1 MTIQLPNNSTGTVVD
16 TVTLSGKDRE
26 IVVVGGDGAAAEI
39 AGTVNTQPAETE
51 YGLVTRGFERVD
63 GETLSVA
70 NLGISGVFTGAWND
84 ANADGVA
91 FVEAA
96 AFADEVSAGS
106 GFVIEGSD
114 DSSDGNFTRT
124 LASTT
129 VSVSTLET
137 IQAAIP
143 TRFWRV
149 KYTNGGSAQGS
160 FRLTAAARNRVV
172 PAVDSAGQ
180 AQVDIVS
187 STSVV
192 DPNNS
197 TATPLSS
204 SATFTGTATD
214 VLAYSSVTVQLF
226 ADEDGATDGM
236 TFEFSI
242 DGTNWDVLHTHTY
255 TANEGRVFQ
264 FASHTQFFRIV
275 FINGTT
281 GQGVFRVETLL
292 HPNIKATTI
301 HRLMDPTSPDRSAEL
316 IKSAIL
322 AQAAG
327 SGDFVPVQATAAGN
341 FKIAIEEA
349 EGNIVGGGSEATALR
364 VTVANNSTGLLS
376 VDDNGGSL
384 TVDAPVGTPVNIQIS
399 DGTDTALVTA
409 GGLLQVD
416 GSGVTQPVS
425 AVSLPLPTGAA
436 TSAGQLADGHNVTI
450 DNAGAGAAVNIQDGG
465 NTITVD
471 ASALDIRALTNSDVV
486 TVEQATAT
494 SLKAEVIG
502 TGTFATQDS
511 EKLADNAPFTD
522 GTTPLQPAGF
532 VFDDV
537 AGTSLTE
544 NDLAAAR
551 IDSKRAQA
559 IVLEDGST
567 RGQVAAVSAGGA
579 LTVDGSGVTQPVSAA
594 SLPLP
599 AGAATS
605 ALQLA
610 DNHQVTVSNAT
621 LEVVGD
627 EAHGASVGGNPLL
640 QGAEAR
646 TTLPTAV
653 ADGEAVRVQ
662 ADDQGRL
669 VTAPFSPRDLVVQGR
684 VALTSTSET
693 TVLALDASNFHDLV
707 LATLTN
713 ESGTAV
719 RVDIRDSTAGTI
731 RESMFLAA
739 DGGGAVIPYPATLP
753 QAATNNNWTAQ
764 LSSAVTSVYVT
775 LVAVKR
781 A

>member
-1 MTIQLPNNSTGTVVD
+1 MTIQLPVNSSGTIVD
-16 TVTLSGKDRE
+16 TATLGGKDRE
-26 IVVVGGDGAAAEI
+26 LVVLAGDGAVAEV
-39 AGTVNTQPAETE
+39 AGVVLTQPTETE

-124 LASTT
+124 LASAT

-160 FRLTAAARNRVV
+160 FRLTVAARNRVV
-172 PAVDSAGQ
+172 PAVDSTGQ
-180 AQVDIVS
+180 AQVDVVS
-187 STSVV
+187 STSVI

-197 TATPLSS
+197 TATPLGS

-242 DGTNWDVLHTHTY
+242 DGTNWDVVHTHTY
-255 TANEGRVFQ
+255 TASEGRVFQ

-316 IKSAIL
+316 VKSAIL

-364 VTVANNSTGLLS
+364 VTIANNSTGLLS
-376 VDDNGGSL
+376 VD
-384 TVDAPVGTPVNIQIS
+384 
-399 DGTDTALVTA
+399 
-409 GGLLQVD
+409 
-416 GSGVTQPVS
+416 GSGFTQPIS
-425 AVSLPLPTGAA
+425 AASLPLPAGAA
-436 TSAGQLADGHNVTI
+436 TSAAQLADGHNVTI
-450 DNAGAGAAVNIQDGG
+450 DNAAAGAAVNIQDGG

-471 ASALDIRALTNSDVV
+471 ASALDIRALTNTDVV
-486 TVEQATAT
+486 TVEQSSAT

-502 TGTFATQDS
+502 TGTFAVQDS
-511 EKLADNAPFTD
+511 EKVADLGPFVS
-522 GTTPLQPAGF
+522 GTTPVQPIGY
-532 VFDDV
+532 VFDDI
-537 AGTSLTE
+537 AGTAPSE
-544 NDLAAAR
+544 NDIVAAR
-551 IDSKRAQA
+551 VDVKRAQA

-605 ALQLA
+605 ANQLA
-610 DNHQVTVSNAT
+610 DDHNVTVSNGAAGAAVNIQDGGNT
-621 LEVVGD
+621 ITVDGTVSVDLNASTNTIEVVGD
-627 EAHGASVGGNPLL
+627 EAHGAAVAGNPLL

-653 ADGEAVRVQ
+653 SDGEAVRVQ

-684 VALTSTSET
+684 VELTSTSET

-719 RVDIRDSTAGTI
+719 RVDIRDATAGTV

-739 DGGGAVIPYPATLP
+739 DGGGAVIPFPATLP
-753 QAATNNNWTAQ
+753 QAASNNNWTAQ